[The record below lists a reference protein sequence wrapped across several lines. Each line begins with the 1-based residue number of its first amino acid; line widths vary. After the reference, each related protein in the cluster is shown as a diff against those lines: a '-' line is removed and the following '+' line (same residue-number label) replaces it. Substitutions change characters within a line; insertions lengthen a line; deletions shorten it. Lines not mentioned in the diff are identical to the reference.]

1 MKFLIAGFG
10 SIGRRHLRNLI
21 SLGQDD
27 IVLLRSHKSTLPE
40 DEIKDIPV
48 ETNITDALAHKPD
61 GVVIANPTALHL
73 DTAIP
78 AAEAGCAV
86 FMEKP
91 VTDSLD
97 RLPELRRALTKNG
110 GRMQMGFQFR
120 FHPGFATL
128 RELIDAGRIGRP
140 LSFRAEWGEYLP
152 GWHPWE
158 DYRKSYSARKD
169 LGGGVLLTLS
179 HPLDYVRYLFGDPDL
194 IWGMNGKIS
203 ELELEVDDIAEIGM
217 TMKNGMTGSIHLDY
231 YCRPVRNQLEVIG
244 SEGCLKWTNDD
255 SKVVLTAADGTV
267 EEFLPAGGF
276 ERNQLFIGEM
286 RRFIEVTAGTA
297 APSCTLDDG
306 IAAQRM
312 VDLVRRSWAEKRM
325 LPYAE
330 EK

>member
-1 MKFLIAGFG
+1 
-10 SIGRRHLRNLI
+10 
-21 SLGQDD
+21 
-27 IVLLRSHKSTLPE
+27 
-40 DEIKDIPV
+40 
-48 ETNITDALAHKPD
+48 
-61 GVVIANPTALHL
+61 
-73 DTAIP
+73 
-78 AAEAGCAV
+78 
-86 FMEKP
+86 
-91 VTDSLD
+91 
-97 RLPELRRALTKNG
+97 
-110 GRMQMGFQFR
+110 
-120 FHPGFATL
+120 
-128 RELIDAGRIGRP
+128 
-140 LSFRAEWGEYLP
+140 
-152 GWHPWE
+152 
-158 DYRKSYSARKD
+158 
-169 LGGGVLLTLS
+169 
-179 HPLDYVRYLFGDPDL
+179 
-194 IWGMNGKIS
+194 MNGKIS

-267 EEFLPAGGF
+267 EEYLPAGGFERNQLEVIGSEGCLKWTNDDSKVVLTAADGTVEEYLPAGGF

-286 RRFIEVTAGTA
+286 QRFIEVTAGTA